1 VVLTAGATMPAVTA
15 NYLAA
20 HHPSSFALGGS
31 AAAADPAATPVVGVD
46 RYDTARKV
54 AETFFSGPAAVGVA
68 TGQNFPDALAG
79 GAHIGKKGG
88 PVLLTPTNTLAGQ
101 TDAYLKANHTAID
114 IAYIYGGVHAVSL
127 AVAAQIQ
134 ADVA

>member
-1 VVLTAGATMPAVTA
+1 MPGVTA

-20 HHPSSFALGGS
+20 HHPSAFALGGP

-46 RYDTARKV
+46 RYDTARKA
-54 AETFFSGPAAVGVA
+54 AEVFFSGPVAVGVA

-88 PVLLTPTNTLAGQ
+88 PVLLTPTSSLAGS

-114 IAYIYGGVHAVSL
+114 IAFIYGGINAVSL

-134 ADVA
+134 ADIA